1 MYNEFKNHEKADSI
15 KWIAVFVAISILF
28 VGVIAAL
35 IPTYSHRQPEKQETL
50 SNNGES
56 VGGAVLQEPV
66 ENGIAL
72 SSVKLIPA
80 EFQSFGA
87 APMSESAYVLTA
99 TVMPQDT
106 TDKTLALTFDWVNPN
121 SAWASGKT
129 VGDYFSVT
137 STGENVW
144 TLSVKKA
151 FGEQIKISVTTTNY
165 VAGDTSEE
173 NMALKATCVVDYVKR
188 VEKVTLSYEPEL
200 MAFGSTTTIRY
211 DVTYSEGTLQGTF
224 KGGTVSLKLTDYL
237 FSACTTALTNG
248 SYDRSQSVA
257 NFASLTTNNSQT
269 VSVGVCTRFITITGN
284 PGTGMS
290 QWQSAFRE
298 YIASQPAQH
307 AYLNMNWTYSYED
320 IVEDSGTA
328 VCNVRFDAE
337 SLVVNA
343 ASVTWD
349 QTNLVM

>member
-15 KWIAVFVAISILF
+15 KWIAVFVAIAILF

-35 IPTYSHRQPEKQETL
+35 IPTYSHRQSEKQETL
-50 SNNGES
+50 INDGES

-87 APMSESAYVLTA
+87 AATSESAYVLTA
-99 TVMPQDT
+99 TVEPYDT

-165 VAGDTSEE
+165 VEGDTSEA
-173 NMALKATCVVDYVKR
+173 NLALKATCVVDYVKR
-188 VEKVTLSYEPEL
+188 VEKVTLSYSPAP
-200 MAFGSTTTIRY
+200 MAFDTTTTISY
-211 DVTYSEGTLQGTF
+211 DVTYSEGTIQGTF
-224 KGGTVSLKLTDYL
+224 TAGVVSLKLTDYL
-237 FSACTTALTNG
+237 FSACTTALTSGNYVRNQTI
-248 SYDRSQSVA
+248 SIFADLSDSNSV
-257 NFASLTTNNSQT
+257 T
-269 VSVGVCTRFITITGN
+269 VDVGACTRFINATGD
-284 PGTGMS
+284 PGTGKS
-290 QWQSAFRE
+290 QWQTAFRE
-298 YIASQPAQH
+298 YIVSESAQH
-307 AYLNMNWTYSYED
+307 AYLNMNWSYTYQGYGS
-320 IVEDSGTA
+320 DSGTA
-328 VCNVRFDAE
+328 VAQVRFDAE

-343 ASVTWD
+343 ASVTWN
-349 QTNLVM
+349 QNNIIM

>member
-15 KWIAVFVAISILF
+15 KWIAVFVAIALLF

-50 SNNGES
+50 SNDGEGA
-56 VGGAVLQEPV
+56 GGAILQEPV

-72 SSVKLIPA
+72 SSIKLIPA

-87 APMSESAYVLTA
+87 AATSESAYVLTA
-99 TVMPQDT
+99 TVMPHDT

-121 SAWASGKT
+121 SAWASGKA
-129 VGDYFSVT
+129 VEDYFSVT

-151 FGEQIKISVTTTNY
+151 FGEQIQVSVTTTNY
-165 VAGDTSEE
+165 VEDNTSEE

-188 VEKVTLSYEPEL
+188 VEKVTLSYDPEL
-200 MAFGSTTTIRY
+200 MAFGSTTTVRY
-211 DVTYSEGTLQGTF
+211 DVTYSDGTLQGTF
-224 KGGTVSLKLTDYL
+224 TGSTVSLKLTDYL

-248 SYDRSQSVA
+248 SYDRSQSIS
-257 NFASLTTNNSQT
+257 NFANLTANNSQKI
-269 VSVGVCTRFITITGN
+269 SVGVCTRFITITGN

-298 YIASQPAQH
+298 YIASEPAQH
-307 AYLNMNWTYSYED
+307 AYLNMNWSYSYEGV
-320 IVEDSGTA
+320 VEDSGTA

-349 QTNLVM
+349 QNNIVM